1 MADCK
6 IVDQK
11 VKNAVANIGGDT
23 QGVLTGIAKEY
34 QEAGTAFLE
43 ALTAAI
49 AEMEGETKDA
59 LQNFF
64 GNDVRTFVTEELPQA
79 INGMSVLLEAN
90 RQNFE
95 EADRQIAESIDSSK
109 S

>member
-11 VKNAVANIGGDT
+11 VRAAVTAIGGDT
-23 QGVLTGIAKEY
+23 QGSLTGVAKKYED
-34 QEAGTAFLE
+34 AGNELMD

-49 AEMEGETKDA
+49 SEMEGETKDA
-59 LQNFF
+59 LLAFF
-64 GNDVRTFVTEELPQA
+64 TTDVKEFVTVQLPTA
-79 INGMSVLLEAN
+79 INSMSVLLAAN

-95 EADRQIAESIDSSK
+95 DVDRQIAENIAGSQ
-109 S
+109 

>member
-11 VKNAVANIGGDT
+11 VRDAVANIGGDK
-23 QGVLTGIAKEY
+23 QGVLAGIAKEY
-34 QEAGTAFLE
+34 QDAGTTFLE

-49 AEMEGETKDA
+49 AEMEGETKDV
-59 LQNFF
+59 LLNFF
-64 GNDVRTFVTEELPQA
+64 KTDVQTFVTENLPQA
-79 INGMSVLLEAN
+79 INSMSVLLEAN

-95 EADRQIAESIDSSK
+95 DVDRQIAESIEESK
-109 S
+109 

>member
-23 QGVLTGIAKEY
+23 QGTLAGIAKEY
-34 QEAGTAFLE
+34 QDAGIAFLE

-49 AEMEGETKDA
+49 AEMEGETKDV
-59 LQNFF
+59 LSDFF
-64 GNDVRTFVTEELPQA
+64 QKDVKDFVTENLPQA
-79 INGMSVLLEAN
+79 INSMSVLLEAN

-95 EADRQIAESIDSSK
+95 AVDRQIAESIGGSK
-109 S
+109 

>member
-11 VKNAVANIGGDT
+11 VRDAVANIGGET
-23 QGVLTGIAKEY
+23 QKTLAGIAKEY
-34 QEAGTAFLE
+34 QDAGNAFLD

-49 AEMEGETKDA
+49 AEMEGETKDV

-64 GNDVRTFVTEELPQA
+64 EKDVRTFVTEELPAA

-95 EADRQIAESIDSSK
+95 DVDRQIAESIESSK
-109 S
+109 